1 MMTITMNEVQI
12 MKSMIWHP
20 EEGDQK
26 VNQYLEK
33 TNHAPYEVI
42 LITGIVG
49 FCVFTLAVLLGTF

>member
-1 MMTITMNEVQI
+1 MNEVQI

-26 VNQYLEK
+26 ANQYLEK